1 VVVAPTVVTICLASS
16 ITFFVPVLDRVLAH
30 LGTIRTCVV
39 PRTTAV
45 ITIVVVDTVVIA
57 SLLQPQLVLSDPIP
71 IPLLVAEVLDTALL
85 FKDLLTLALDRLPV

>member
-1 VVVAPTVVTICLASS
+1 MRVLKSVPAICLASS
-16 ITFFVPVLDRVLAH
+16 ITFFVPVLDRVLDH

-71 IPLLVAEVLDTALL
+71 VPLLVAEVLDTALL